1 MVGTAG
7 VEMEGV
13 EVIEGEMLVLLLLM
27 TIGAGTTD
35 VLIMVLVLVDKS
47 SMLGSPLAGSLSMGS
62 IFETAAE
69 SGVETVVI
77 KGGRTRRPLDFKIS
91 LILSCWTPM

>member
-7 VEMEGV
+7 VEVV
-13 EVIEGEMLVLLLLM
+13 EVDVMVGEMLVLQL
-27 TIGAGTTD
+27 TETGSGTTG
-35 VLIMVLVLVDKS
+35 VLIMILVDKS

-62 IFETAAE
+62 VFETAPE
-69 SGVETVVI
+69 SGVETVAE
-77 KGGRTRRPLDFKIS
+77 GGRTRRPLDFNIS